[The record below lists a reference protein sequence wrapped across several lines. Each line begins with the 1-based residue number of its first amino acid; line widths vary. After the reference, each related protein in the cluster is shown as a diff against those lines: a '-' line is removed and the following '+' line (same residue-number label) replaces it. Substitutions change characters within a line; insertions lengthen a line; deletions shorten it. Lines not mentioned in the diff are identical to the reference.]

1 MTTATEEEDR
11 VARQAHWAEYRK
23 QMQVAEQKSQ
33 EDFDKT
39 VLSLSAGALGI
50 SFVFLKDVIG
60 PNPVL
65 LPHMLFAA
73 WVCWG
78 LSSFSVLASYFLSH
92 MALRHTI
99 RQIDNDTLHK
109 EVPSGPYRKPLVFLN
124 GAGAVLFVVG
134 IIAITAFAN
143 ANLKTKGVPD
153 GNSKTTTT
161 TTTATGAA
169 STPASSPSAAPAAT
183 TASGTPGK

>member
-1 MTTATEEEDR
+1 MTTATEEEER
-11 VARQAHWAEYRK
+11 AARQEYWAEYRK
-23 QMQVAEQKSQ
+23 QIQVAEQKSQ

-39 VLSLSAGALGI
+39 VLSLSSGALGI

-65 LPHMLFAA
+65 LPSMLFAA
-73 WVCWG
+73 WAFWG

-92 MALRHTI
+92 IALRHTI
-99 RQIDNDTLHK
+99 KQIDNDTLHK
-109 EVPSGPYRKPLVFLN
+109 EVPGGPFRKPLVYLN
-124 GAGAVLFVVG
+124 GAGAVFFVVG

-153 GNSKTTTT
+153 GNSKTTS
-161 TTTATGAA
+161 ATPAA
-169 STPASSPSAAPAAT
+169 STSATSATACSSSSAS
-183 TASGTPGK
+183 TASRASCR

>member
-1 MTTATEEEDR
+1 MTTATEEEER
-11 VARQAHWAEYRK
+11 AARQAHWAEYRK
-23 QMQVAEQKSQ
+23 QIQVAEQKSQ

-65 LPHMLFAA
+65 LPRMLFAA
-73 WVCWG
+73 WVFWG

-92 MALRHTI
+92 IALRHTI
-99 RQIDNDTLHK
+99 KQIDNDTLHK
-109 EVPSGPYRKPLVFLN
+109 EVPGGPFRKPLVYLN
-124 GAGAVLFVVG
+124 GAGAVFFVVG

-143 ANLKTKGVPD
+143 ANLKTKEVPD
-153 GNSKTTTT
+153 GNSKTTS
-161 TTTATGAA
+161 GV
-169 STPASSPSAAPAAT
+169 APIHRT
-183 TASGTPGK
+183 L

>member
-1 MTTATEEEDR
+1 MTTATEEER
-11 VARQAHWAEYRK
+11 AARQAHWAEYRK
-23 QMQVAEQKSQ
+23 QIQVAEQKSQ

-65 LPHMLFAA
+65 LPDMLFAA

-78 LSSFSVLASYFLSH
+78 LSSFAVLASYFLSH
-92 MALRHTI
+92 IALRHTI
-99 RQIDNDTLHK
+99 KQIDNDTLHK
-109 EVPSGPYRKPLVFLN
+109 EVPGGPFRKPLVYLN
-124 GAGAVLFVVG
+124 GAGAVLFVIG

-143 ANLKTKGVPD
+143 ANLKTKGVPN
-153 GNSKTTTT
+153 GNSKTTSTT
-161 TTTATGAA
+161 SAT
-169 STPASSPSAAPAAT
+169 SAAAFSSSSVS
-183 TASGTPGK
+183 TASRASGK